1 MAQAAM
7 EDAVTHARERIAFGK
22 HISQFQ
28 QIEQMLTDM
37 EVSLTSMRL
46 MLYRAVW
53 DIENDTP
60 DKRLSVALM
69 KRFIPKTATEVASN
83 AMQILGG
90 LGYTEGSRVSSIWED
105 CRGNQI
111 AQGTDQIMVYIS
123 APLIL
128 DKYEKEEVL

>member
-1 MAQAAM
+1 
-7 EDAVTHARERIAFGK
+7 
-22 HISQFQ
+22 
-28 QIEQMLTDM
+28 
-37 EVSLTSMRL
+37 

>member
-1 MAQAAM
+1 
-7 EDAVTHARERIAFGK
+7 
-22 HISQFQ
+22 
-28 QIEQMLTDM
+28 MLTDM
-37 EVSLTSMRL
+37 EVALSSMRL